1 MDVGFVGTGN
11 MGGPM
16 AENILRAGHRL
27 TVFDLEPEATARL
40 QGLGAQ
46 RAEDLPSLLS
56 SVQVTLLSLPN
67 AAAVEA
73 VLFGSPEAP
82 GLLAGARPG
91 DTVFDLST
99 VGPESTRSLARRARE
114 EHEVRL
120 IDAPVSGSVTGARA
134 ATLAVMFGATAAE
147 VAPFEPVF
155 RAIGPS
161 FFYLDEVGTGNIL
174 KLLNNYVAIS
184 TEALLCE
191 AMTVADRLG
200 VPRRTVGEVMR
211 KSSAASFILDR
222 KLEALVTGDY
232 RPGFQIDLACKD
244 LGLGVALA
252 EGTGAGVAVGREAWQ
267 LFTRARGEGLGK
279 LDCAALLEL
288 LARHPDAAA
297 AEGG

>member
-27 TVFDLEPEATARL
+27 TVFDLKPEATALL
-40 QGLGAQ
+40 QSLGAE
-46 RAEDLPSLLS
+46 RAKDLPSLAS
-56 SVQVTLLSLPN
+56 SVRVTLLSLPN
-67 AAAVEA
+67 AATVEA
-73 VLFGSPEAP
+73 ALFGSPEAA
-82 GLLAGARPG
+82 GLLAGARRG

-99 VGPESTRSLARRARE
+99 VGPESTRNLARRARE

-134 ATLAVMFGATAAE
+134 GTLAVMFGATAAD

-161 FFYLDEVGTGNIL
+161 FFYLDEVGMGNVL
-174 KLLNNYVAIS
+174 KLLNNYVAIA
-184 TEALLCE
+184 TESLLCE

-200 VPRRTVGEVMR
+200 VPRRTVGEVMQR
-211 KSSAASFILDR
+211 SSAASFILDR

-232 RPGFQIDLACKD
+232 RPGFLIELACKD

-252 EGTGAGVAVGREAWQ
+252 EGTGTDVAVGREAWH
-267 LFTRARGEGLGK
+267 LFKRAQEAGLGK

-297 AEGG
+297 AETG